1 MSIDGSFESRGVD
14 IAWDRSGSGPTMIW
28 GHGLTS
34 SREAEDE
41 SAFVDWAT
49 IRRSTDV
56 VRYDA
61 RGHGESGYSDEAS
74 TYAWSDL
81 AVDQLALAD
90 TLGIDRFVSGGA
102 SMGTGTALHVAEL
115 APERVSA
122 LVLVIPPTA
131 WETRAEQVDM
141 YETMAQ
147 IIERRGVE
155 TLIRAGTDRPVP
167 DPYADDDT
175 WWTRTADRMRSLDP
189 AVYAG
194 IMRGAAYA
202 QLPDREAV
210 AAISVPTLILAW
222 TGDPGH
228 PVSTAD
234 ELHRL
239 IVDSRLHLASTADE
253 LATWSDRIA
262 EFVGALDDSTG

>member
-1 MSIDGSFESRGVD
+1 MDSDGSVESRGVG
-14 IAWDRSGSGPTMIW
+14 IVWDRAGAGPTMIW

-34 SREAEDE
+34 SRAAEDE
-41 SAFVDWAT
+41 SGFVDWAT
-49 IRRSTDV
+49 IRRSVDA

-61 RGHGESGYSDEAS
+61 RGHGESGYSAEAS
-74 TYAWSDL
+74 TYAWSGL
-81 AVDQLALAD
+81 ATDQLALAD
-90 TLGIDRFVSGGA
+90 ELGVDRFVSGGA
-102 SMGTGTALHVAEL
+102 SMGTGTALHVAVQ
-115 APERVSA
+115 APERVRA

-155 TLIRAGTDRPVP
+155 TLIRAGADRPVP
-167 DPYADDDT
+167 DPYADDDDYT
-175 WWTRTADRMRSLDP
+175 RRTADRMRALDTS
-189 AVYAG
+189 VYAG

-202 QLPDREAV
+202 QLPSRDEV

-234 ELHRL
+234 ELDRL
-239 IVDSRLHLASTADE
+239 IPETELHLASTADAM
-253 LATWSDRIA
+253 ATWSGRIA
-262 EFVGALDDSTG
+262 DFVAAVG